1 MIYLAS
7 PYSNPDST
15 VREQRFAAACAAA
28 AVLVRA
34 GHCVFA
40 PVVHGHPL
48 MEHGLPG
55 DWAFWERHARWHIER
70 CDEVVV
76 LMLDGW
82 DASEGVR
89 AEIAI
94 ATELGKV
101 VWYRYPV
108 RGTTPTLAHG
118 ATEVGTW

>member
-1 MIYLAS
+1 MIYVAS
-7 PYSNPDST
+7 PYSHPDPI
-15 VREQRFAAACAAA
+15 VREQRYDAACAAA
-28 AVLVRA
+28 TVLMRA
-34 GHCVFA
+34 GHSVFS
-40 PVVHGHPL
+40 PIVHGHPL
-48 MEHGLPG
+48 TLHGLPG
-55 DWAFWERHARWHIER
+55 DWPFWEPHARWHLER

-82 DASEGVR
+82 DASQGVQ

-108 RGTTPTLAHG
+108 RPTLAHG
-118 ATEVGTW
+118 AAEVGRW